1 MIRVAWLSSNSGKKS
16 IRTFAFRGDTP
27 TMNKRQMLWVLMMLC
42 GAALLLLSRSQ
53 PVLAVSRTGDHAGE
67 GKRADASSVATALG
81 AQRIDAGHQHTCAL
95 TTLGSAQCWGFN
107 QDGELGNNS
116 TTNSFIPVNVSGLAS
131 GVTAVTAGYKHSCG
145 VVGGAAKCWGDNSIG
160 QLGDGSTTASHVP
173 VSVSGL
179 ASGAIAISAAT
190 WHTCALTNVGQV
202 ECWGANTSGQLGDG
216 STTSS
221 SIPVLVTG
229 LSGVTAIAMGSAHTC
244 ALTSGGLVKCWGANA
259 FGQLGDGSTTTS
271 HVPVPVSGLSGVT
284 AISAGNL
291 HTCALTNAG
300 QVVCWGYNLYGQL
313 GNSTTTDSHT
323 PVLVSGLTEVTAIG
337 VGEYHSCAVTSGVA
351 KCWGYN
357 PFGQLGNN
365 SRTTSSVP
373 VDVSGLVGVVEIAA
387 GYAHS
392 CAVTSIGGVKCWG
405 DNQFGQLGN
414 GESNLVSAPV
424 DVSGLGGDII
434 ALGTRDNHSCAL
446 TSGGGVKC
454 WGDNQFG
461 QLGNNSTTY
470 SLAPV
475 DVTGLG
481 SGVLAIAIGANHTC
495 AVTSGGGVKCW
506 GSNSNGQLGNNS
518 TADSSVPVNVS
529 GLTSGVTAV
538 AAGYVHTCAL
548 LSGGGVMCWGSNAF
562 GKLGDG
568 STTESHIPVSVTG
581 LSGAIAIAAGT
592 SHTCAVAS
600 GGAKCWGYNAYG
612 QLGNT
617 STTGSAVPVD
627 VSGLSSGVTAIAA
640 GESHTCAVAS
650 GGAQCWGDSTFG
662 QLGNG
667 STTYSLIPVGVSGL
681 GSAIAKIA
689 AGAYHS
695 CALTGGGAA
704 KCWGANGGGQ
714 LGNGSTTGSAV
725 PVYVSGLASGVS
737 VIAAGGFTTCAVVG
751 PASGGTAQCWGYNY
765 FGQVGNGHMGY
776 DPTWVDVLGLLGEPV
791 LYLPIVLR

>member
-1 MIRVAWLSSNSGKKS
+1 
-16 IRTFAFRGDTP
+16 
-27 TMNKRQMLWVLMMLC
+27 
-42 GAALLLLSRSQ
+42 
-53 PVLAVSRTGDHAGE
+53 
-67 GKRADASSVATALG
+67 
-81 AQRIDAGHQHTCAL
+81 
-95 TTLGSAQCWGFN
+95 
-107 QDGELGNNS
+107 
-116 TTNSFIPVNVSGLAS
+116 
-131 GVTAVTAGYKHSCG
+131 
-145 VVGGAAKCWGDNSIG
+145 
-160 QLGDGSTTASHVP
+160 
-173 VSVSGL
+173 
-179 ASGAIAISAAT
+179 
-190 WHTCALTNVGQV
+190 
-202 ECWGANTSGQLGDG
+202 
-216 STTSS
+216 
-221 SIPVLVTG
+221 
-229 LSGVTAIAMGSAHTC
+229 
-244 ALTSGGLVKCWGANA
+244 
-259 FGQLGDGSTTTS
+259 
-271 HVPVPVSGLSGVT
+271 
-284 AISAGNL
+284 
-291 HTCALTNAG
+291 
-300 QVVCWGYNLYGQL
+300 
-313 GNSTTTDSHT
+313 
-323 PVLVSGLTEVTAIG
+323 
-337 VGEYHSCAVTSGVA
+337 
-351 KCWGYN
+351 
-357 PFGQLGNN
+357 
-365 SRTTSSVP
+365 
-373 VDVSGLVGVVEIAA
+373 
-387 GYAHS
+387 
-392 CAVTSIGGVKCWG
+392 
-405 DNQFGQLGN
+405 
-414 GESNLVSAPV
+414 
-424 DVSGLGGDII
+424 
-434 ALGTRDNHSCAL
+434 
-446 TSGGGVKC
+446 
-454 WGDNQFG
+454 
-461 QLGNNSTTY
+461 
-470 SLAPV
+470 
-475 DVTGLG
+475 
-481 SGVLAIAIGANHTC
+481 
-495 AVTSGGGVKCW
+495 
-506 GSNSNGQLGNNS
+506 
-518 TADSSVPVNVS
+518 
-529 GLTSGVTAV
+529 
-538 AAGYVHTCAL
+538 
-548 LSGGGVMCWGSNAF
+548 MCWGSNAF